1 MVTIYDI
8 AKACGFSPT
17 TVSKALNG
25 YSDVKEKTRRLIKQ
39 TADEMGYYPNSQ
51 AKALIKRKAW
61 NIGVLFQDGENIG
74 ITHPLFAEILESFKK
89 VAESHGYDV
98 TFISNKIGDTR
109 LSYLGHCKYRQ
120 VDGLVIACTD
130 FYSDEINE
138 LLDSDLP
145 IIAIDYSDERV
156 SCVTTDSM
164 AGMTLLYDHLYD
176 LGHRDIVYLHGELTY
191 ITLDRIKALKKAAE
205 KRGESFNDEQLIEAK
220 YYSVK
225 TGYSVMKE
233 LLQRDERPTAVMVCD
248 DFTAL
253 GAINASID
261 SGLSIPEDISIVGY
275 DGIQISQL
283 LRPRV
288 TTVKQDAEK
297 MGALAAEK
305 LVRLIEQ
312 KDEERETLVM
322 LPSIIIG
329 DSCKNKE

>member
-1 MVTIYDI
+1 MITIYDI
-8 AKACGFSPT
+8 SKACGFSPT

-25 YSDVKEKTRRLIKQ
+25 YPDVKEKTRRLIKQ
-39 TADEMGYYPNSQ
+39 TAKEMGYYPNSQ

-89 VAESHGYDV
+89 VAESKGYDV
-98 TFISNKIGDTR
+98 TFISNKIGDLK

-120 VDGLVIACTD
+120 VDGVVIACTD

-145 IIAIDYSDERV
+145 IVAIDYSDDRV
-156 SCVTTDSM
+156 SCVTTDSVT
-164 AGMTLLYDHLYD
+164 GMTLLYNYLYE
-176 LGHRDIVYLHGELTY
+176 LGHRDIIYLHGELTY
-191 ITLDRIKALKKAAE
+191 ITFDRINALKKAAE
-205 KRGESFNDEQLIEAK
+205 KKGESFNDDQLLEAK

-225 TGYSVMKE
+225 TGYRIMME
-233 LLQRDERPTAVMVCD
+233 LLQRDKRPTAVMVCD

-253 GAINASID
+253 GAINAAVD
-261 SGLSIPEDISIVGY
+261 SGLRIPEDISIVGY

-283 LRPRV
+283 LRPKI
-288 TTVKQDAEK
+288 TTIKQDAER
-297 MGALAAEK
+297 MGELAAEK

-312 KDEERETLVM
+312 EGEMKETLNM
-322 LPSIIIG
+322 IPSIIIG
-329 DSCKNKE
+329 DSCKIKE